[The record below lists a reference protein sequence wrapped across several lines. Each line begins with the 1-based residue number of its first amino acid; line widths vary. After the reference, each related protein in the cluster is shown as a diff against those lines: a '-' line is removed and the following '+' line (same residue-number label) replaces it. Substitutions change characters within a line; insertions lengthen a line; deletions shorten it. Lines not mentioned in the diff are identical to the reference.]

1 MIGCPVCQ
9 NEPATTNNVGSN
21 CFRCDT
27 CNELVFAIKNPVD
40 PSIQYAAISNAAGQ
54 IHDVPD
60 DILRHN
66 IVDQSPISDAPRNMI
81 IEFDDGASVI
91 IIQPLSDKS
100 KYTKRTRKSLD
111 KTAFAL
117 KRNLLYANLPV
128 ELMDQIRNS
137 ADGENGE

>member
-1 MIGCPVCQ
+1 MIRCPVCQ
-9 NEPATTNNVGSN
+9 NEPIATINVGSN
-21 CFRCDT
+21 CFRCDA
-27 CNELVFAIKNPVD
+27 CNDLVFAIKNPVD
-40 PSIQYAAISNAAGQ
+40 PSVQYAAIANAAGQ
-54 IHDVPD
+54 LHDVPD

-66 IVDQSPISDAPRNMI
+66 IVDLSPISDAPRNMI

-111 KTAFAL
+111 KTALAL